1 MEYGWV
7 QAIQLDR
14 PQGLVAALNYRLSRF
29 PGHSCDRHL
38 AHLPQQIV
46 KFAHVQYVKQKLRQA
61 NFYAE

>member
-1 MEYGWV
+1 M

-14 PQGLVAALNYRLSRF
+14 PQGLVAATNYRLSRF
-29 PGHSCDRHL
+29 PGHSCDWYL

-46 KFAHVQYVKQKLRQA
+46 KLEHVQPVKQEQRQA